1 MKTHLPAR
9 LRKALIAAIFAVSA
23 ATYNAQATEYSSNT
37 TEEYISTEDSITIKN
52 GVKVTTTEGGVSA
65 NGGISVGQYATL
77 NSQGSIESR
86 YSGSVTV
93 GTGAQVTVKTGTI
106 TAADEFRALDHTT
119 LTLKDGGITAKGITI
134 SDYSTAT
141 VQGHLQSSNGLT
153 ISKKTD
159 LTVKGEGG
167 HITVTGGNMSIAER
181 SHVSVANGNVTV
193 SDGTLSVS
201 STATSEDP
209 HLQVANGNI
218 TAMGVEVTNAI
229 VTTDG
234 KLIAGKKGITIKD
247 NADVSAKESI
257 SAEGDVVVTGGST
270 LTTEGSLTSI
280 EHSVTITDTPD
291 LRSTVE
297 ADSVEAKD
305 FISIVNGDLTADTL
319 VQAGKSLN
327 VTNSSIKG
335 TADIIALGGEDGEE
349 HKDDPKDITIVDS
362 TVEGASLTSVKGD
375 ITIKTTDETLEAL
388 EKNPELIT
396 SAVELT
402 GDMTAKQGSITITKA
417 DVSVTG
423 DVIADKG
430 LTVEGIELEGDEEVV
445 GNTLQTGDI
454 IVENK
459 VAQADTQKS
468 IHDIIVGAGTSEQK
482 QNSIKNAVETTKN
495 HLKGVE
501 LTNIAEGSSVG
512 EVVSVGD
519 ITIKGSTLEIS
530 SLTADTTEMGA
541 AILDSARTGSFGEKF
556 ERELASKLP
565 AAKIT
570 VTDSK
575 LTVTGDVTSETTLE
589 VTKSDFDSGNIIADA
604 GVTIKGEEK
613 IVEDSEKKD
622 NRNIINTGDITV
634 ENTIAL
640 TRAQDYIAEIGAKTK
655 DTEAKPPF
663 TRDDAVETLK
673 NESEKLKD
681 MFGGVSIENVKKST
695 VGAVSTNGDITITG
709 SKLTA
714 DSLKA
719 DAASVR
725 ETLGSA
731 ITEAIDAEAAK
742 ELADVLPTVSI
753 TVTDSDVKV
762 KGEVSSDTEIT
773 VTDGSLLAKGDVTAL
788 DGDITATNAD
798 LASAAMTAEHGAI
811 TVEKGSLNATG
822 DVTAD
827 AGLTVTGDTEK
838 GSTLTAGAITVEN
851 KDAIAATTNTITEVV
866 DKIGTKVDEKTFTKE
881 DAIAELQEGSL
892 DLAGVSITDMAEGSV
907 VGDVSTNGNIQIQ
920 GSTMQAASLKADST
934 EARETI
940 INTIAESKLGSEAV
954 EELENLQP
962 AKASI
967 GVKESDVSV
976 TGEVYS
982 ETGITVEGGETG
994 ASLLAEGTVTAA
1006 DGDITAINADLASG
1020 DMIAEHGAVTVE
1032 SGSLDATGDVV
1043 ADAGLTV
1050 IGNEEGTSS
1059 LNAASITVENNDAIT
1074 AMQDH
1079 IIENKGDK
1087 AALQKAIDEMEIS
1100 GVTVVGVAEGTVGD
1114 VDAAG
1119 DISIADTTLTVGS
1132 LTADASALREAITST
1147 IADEFSAAIAEQM
1160 ADLLPVAKIEVTE
1173 SVLTVEGDVTSES
1186 TIEVTDSKLTVTGD
1200 VAADSAIEV
1209 ADSTLAVEGDVTS
1222 GSTIETTDSKLTV
1235 TGDVA
1240 ADETITVNGG
1250 KLIAEGT
1257 VYAPEEVTVNAA
1269 TLQAQTIEAET
1280 LVVNDDSKVKVE
1292 DTIMADIAGNG
1303 GTITSTGTDGYGLTI
1318 IGNVESTGVAI
1329 RTPQGGNIVIGDVTD
1344 TIPGVGSITGKQNQ
1358 LTVKGDGNIAVLE
1371 DITGAEN
1378 TLKVTGDGSILVAG
1392 AIVGDDNTL
1401 TTKGEGD
1408 IHIGSII
1415 ASSGNTLTAANGDI
1429 TIDKLAEEN
1438 TKLTVTSKKGGVTV
1452 TDDSISMLA
1461 DSAITAKEDITIGD
1475 AEKDSFLHLAL
1486 VDGTTVTSS
1495 EGDITLNQNIAA
1507 AGEGTAIEATEGKVT
1522 FTTFGNALSN
1532 GATVT
1537 AGDTIELAEGSR
1549 LVLGA
1554 KTADALQGKLSGT
1567 GRISAGEDDLN
1578 LSYDD
1583 TAFNGRIDMSGEH
1596 TLTIS
1601 DKGVGADTFIMLNE
1615 GADLNETSTGASLG
1629 YVGAHEGSEV
1639 SINAGTIDGT
1649 TTASALGMA
1658 ENSTLHI
1665 DASATAADCI
1675 TVTKGIS
1682 MTHDRTVHV
1691 TAQKSLESV
1700 EGDVRHTIIKL
1711 ADGAVNE
1718 GVSEEVKYDL
1728 VGGQRS
1734 LQGKNMALVNAGD
1747 HVDLVISTN
1756 FRGTENAK
1764 PNQKAVNGTL
1774 KALSAEVNHNPGVLA
1789 EADSDLAHIL
1799 DALDNTRSEGAT
1811 LGALQH
1817 LSAAGNL
1824 VVTNMMMDT
1833 TRNHLG
1839 TLRTHMGLPTCKDT
1853 VKGGNAWAAYT
1864 GGHDFIGGDEYTGDY
1879 TRTHQGVI
1887 IGTDYSVN
1895 CNASLGLSL
1904 GYGRSIGHMD
1914 RTRAQADTMFADL
1927 YATVKKGALTHRF
1940 SAGVAMHDIDVKRH
1954 VQIDAA
1960 AHSYTGNSTGS
1971 MDAISWNLGYE
1982 LSYDV
1987 KLGTAS
1993 TLTPFATVDVAIH
2006 QMDTLREKGQGDA
2019 SVVTDYDEPVQ
2030 VDVAL
2035 GAAYTRTFATTSA
2048 ALTVSAAIHGE
2059 LSETRPEADNH
2070 FVGGGRT
2077 WKTQSTERQPIYGEL
2092 GASVVLPV
2100 STSASLIG
2108 GGNFEFSKERISV
2121 GGNIGVNVK
2130 F

>member
-23 ATYNAQATEYSSNT
+23 VSYNAQATTEYSSNT
-37 TEEYISTEDSITIKN
+37 TETHIDKSDDIVIKD

-93 GTGAQVTVKTGTI
+93 GTGAQVTVKTGTVK
-106 TAADEFRALDHTT
+106 AAGEFMASDHTT
-119 LTLKDGGITAKGITI
+119 LTLKDGGISANGVTI

-159 LTVKGEGG
+159 LTVKGDGG
-167 HITVTGGNMSIAER
+167 HITVTNGDMTVEER

-193 SDGTLSVS
+193 EKGTLNVS
-201 STATSEDP
+201 SSAPSEDP

-234 KLIAGKKGITIKD
+234 KLIAGEKGITLKD

-257 SAEGDVVVTGGST
+257 SAIGEVSVIDGST
-270 LTTEGSLTSI
+270 LTTEGVLAST
-280 EHSVTITDTPD
+280 EHSVDIIGLPD

-297 ADSVEAKD
+297 ADSVTAKEH
-305 FISIVNGDLTADTL
+305 ISIVSGDLTADTL
-319 VQAGKSLN
+319 VQAGKDLM
-327 VTNSSIKG
+327 VANSSIKG
-335 TADIIALGGEDGEE
+335 TADIIALGGEKEE
-349 HKDDPKDITIVDS
+349 DLKNIAIEDS
-362 TVEGASLTSVKGD
+362 TVEGASLTSVQGN
-375 ITIKTTDETLEAL
+375 ITIATSDKRLEAL
-388 EKNPELIT
+388 EEHPELIT

-402 GDMTAKQGSITITKA
+402 GDMTAEQGSITITKA

-423 DVIADKG
+423 KVIADKG
-430 LTVEGIELEGDEEVV
+430 LTVEGVGLKGDEEVV

-454 IVENK
+454 IVANTMAVK
-459 VAQADTQKS
+459 DMQKRFEE
-468 IHDIIVGAGTSEQK
+468 IKDDISDKEGR
-482 QNSIKNAVETTKN
+482 KNAVEGAITKMAKG
-495 HLKGVE
+495 LKGVE
-501 LTNIAEGSSVG
+501 ITNVAEGSSVG
-512 EVVSVGD
+512 EVLAKGD
-519 ITIKGSTLEIS
+519 ISITGSTMEIA
-530 SLTADTTEMGA
+530 SLTADASELSKEISESVKGQF
-541 AILDSARTGSFGEKF
+541 SE
-556 ERELASKLP
+556 ELAKDIADKLP
-565 AAKIT
+565 VAKIT

-589 VTKSDFDSGNIIADA
+589 VTKSDFDSGNVIADA
-604 GVTIKGEEK
+604 GVIIKGEEK
-613 IVEDSEKKD
+613 IVEDSDKKD
-622 NRNIINTGDITV
+622 SRNIINTGDITV
-634 ENTIAL
+634 ENTITLAG
-640 TRAQDYIAEIGAKTK
+640 AQDYIAKVGAKIK
-655 DTEAKPPF
+655 DPEAQPF
-663 TRDDAVETLK
+663 TKEDAVNELK
-673 NESEKLKD
+673 GQSEVLKD

-866 DKIGTKVDEKTFTKE
+866 DKIGTEVDEKTFTKE
-881 DAIAELQEGSL
+881 DAIAELQEESL

-934 EARETI
+934 EAREAI

-1132 LTADASALREAITST
+1132 LTADASALREAITGT

-1452 TDDSISMLA
+1452 TDDSISMLT

-1475 AEKDSFLHLAL
+1475 AEKDSLLHLAL

-1522 FTTFGNALSN
+1522 FTTFGNALSK

-1728 VGGQRS
+1728 VDGQRT